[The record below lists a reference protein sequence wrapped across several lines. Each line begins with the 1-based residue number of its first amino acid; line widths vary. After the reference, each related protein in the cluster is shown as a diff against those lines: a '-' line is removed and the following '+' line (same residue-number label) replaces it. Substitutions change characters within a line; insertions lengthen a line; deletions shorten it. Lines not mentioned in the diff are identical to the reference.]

1 MGRAELSTFY
11 FSSCC
16 HDSQKIK
23 GSTWRLGGPEALS
36 CHRAARLTGPIEKN
50 NFLNVSVK
58 HLTKKSHIYDH
69 ARENFFNVSVNY
81 NTKKS
86 HMYLH
91 AREKILVLSSQ
102 VKKSHIHLHAP
113 PKVVRETWF
122 LRQDF

>member
-1 MGRAELSTFY
+1 MGRAELSNLFIL
-11 FSSCC
+11 SC
-16 HDSQKIK
+16 HRAAFKYD
-23 GSTWRLGGPEALS
+23 STWRPGALKALS

-58 HLTKKSHIYDH
+58 HLTKKTHIHLH

-102 VKKSHIHLHAP
+102 VKKKPYTSSRTTKGGA
-113 PKVVRETWF
+113 
-122 LRQDF
+122 

>member
-1 MGRAELSTFY
+1 MGWAELSTFILAPAAR
-11 FSSCC
+11 SCC
-16 HDSQKIK
+16 NKYD
-23 GSTWRLGGPEALS
+23 STWRPGGPEALS

-113 PKVVRETWF
+113 NKRETWF
-122 LRQDF
+122 MRLEFF